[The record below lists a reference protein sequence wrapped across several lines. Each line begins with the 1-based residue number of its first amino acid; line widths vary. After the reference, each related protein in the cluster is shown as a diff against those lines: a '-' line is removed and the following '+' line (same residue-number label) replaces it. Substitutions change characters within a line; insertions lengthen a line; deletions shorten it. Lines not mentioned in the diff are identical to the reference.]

1 MAAIDPTEML
11 VKQPEP
17 QWISEALGTNVKSL
31 EATLLGEGRGFQS
44 TTWRLELSCDP
55 PEQGPTSVILK
66 SEIQ

>member
-31 EATLLGEGRGFQS
+31 EAKLLGEGQGIS
-44 TTWRLELSCDP
+44 IDHLAAGAEL
-55 PEQGPTSVILK
+55 
-66 SEIQ
+66 